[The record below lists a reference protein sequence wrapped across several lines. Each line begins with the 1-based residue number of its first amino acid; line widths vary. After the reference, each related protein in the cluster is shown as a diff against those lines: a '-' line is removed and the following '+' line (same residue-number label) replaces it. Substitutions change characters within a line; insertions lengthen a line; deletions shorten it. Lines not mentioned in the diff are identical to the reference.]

1 MSFVTKLTSKIRFW
15 TGGPILRNASGV
27 IEARNAA
34 DSAYAIVRGATAVGN
49 SDLAPKAYVDTA
61 IDTDITAALK
71 DTTFQDSTD
80 PTKEATLDL
89 SGITTATERTIVVP
103 DTDITL
109 CDAVDPV
116 FNDGVDQTKQ
126 ANLVLSGITTGNN
139 RALTIPD
146 KDITIAGTAD
156 ITTAVAAALLSNVEV
171 RTVQL
176 AYTDTGDNN
185 IAAAVPDGA
194 ICAVVLVQVTTTFDG
209 TTPVLKVGDSGD
221 DDRFMLTT
229 DSDLGTAGLYQKA
242 TIYTF
247 SGATQLVANLT
258 IGGSPSQGACDIVVL
273 FARAI
278 S

>member
-61 IDTDITAALK
+61 IDTDIT
-71 DTTFQDSTD
+71 
-80 PTKEATLDL
+80 
-89 SGITTATERTIVVP
+89 
-103 DTDITL
+103 
-109 CDAVDPV
+109 
-116 FNDGVDQTKQ
+116 
-126 ANLVLSGITTGNN
+126 
-139 RALTIPD
+139 
-146 KDITIAGTAD
+146 
-156 ITTAVAAALLSNVEV
+156 AALLSNVEV

-273 FARAI
+273 FARAA

>member
-109 CDAVDPV
+109 CDAVDPI
-116 FNDGVDQTKQ
+116 FNDGTDQTKQ

-139 RALTIPD
+139 RALTVPD
-146 KDITIAGTAD
+146 KDITLAGTAD
-156 ITTAVAAALLSNVEV
+156 ISTAVAAALLSNVEARLV
-171 RTVQL
+171 SL

-185 IAAAVPDGA
+185 IG
-194 ICAVVLVQVTTTFDG
+194 AVVPEDATFVVVFVQVTTTFDG
-209 TTPVLKVGDSGD
+209 TTPVLIIGDSGD
-221 DDRFMLTT
+221 DNRFMVTT
-229 DSDLGTAGLYQKA
+229 DNDLTTAGLYTKA
-242 TIYTF
+242 VIYAFPADT
-247 SGATQLVANLT
+247 
-258 IGGSPSQGACDIVVL
+258 
-273 FARAI
+273 
-278 S
+278 